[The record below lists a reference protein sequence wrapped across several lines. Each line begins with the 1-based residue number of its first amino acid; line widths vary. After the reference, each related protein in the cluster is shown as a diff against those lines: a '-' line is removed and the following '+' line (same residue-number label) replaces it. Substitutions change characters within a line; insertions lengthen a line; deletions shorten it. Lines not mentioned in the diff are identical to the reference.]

1 MKRKRWSLVALS
13 GLFVV
18 QLCLSACTDDDL
30 KKAETISDSKQ
41 AFNANR
47 TYDAEVIYSDSAR
60 VKAKGFAPILDKVTG
75 QKGGN
80 YQEMPKGV
88 KIEFFNPKLEKD
100 GTITSEYA
108 IMKETEQLT
117 IFRKNVVVVNAN
129 LTFNTEELV
138 WDQNKKMFSSPKG
151 IITKPDGTVIN
162 AVNFTAPED
171 FSSVNFENAYGETY
185 IKGDLEQ

>member
-1 MKRKRWSLVALS
+1 MKRSWPLTFVFSLCCLQ
-13 GLFVV
+13 LF
-18 QLCLSACTDDDL
+18 LSACNDDDL
-30 KKAETISDSKQ
+30 KKAGTISEKTTG
-41 AFNANR
+41 FNANR
-47 TYDAEVIYSDSAR
+47 TFGAEVIYSDSAR

-75 QKGGN
+75 KNGVN

-88 KIEFFNPKLEKD
+88 KIEFFNEKLTKD
-100 GTITSEYA
+100 GTITSKYA

-117 IFRKNVVVVNAN
+117 IFKKNVVVVNAN

-138 WDQNKKMFSSPKG
+138 WNQKTKMFTSPKG
-151 IITKPDGTVIN
+151 IITKADGTVIN

-185 IKGDLEQ
+185 IQGDLHQ

>member
-1 MKRKRWSLVALS
+1 MKRSWPFTIVFLL
-13 GLFVV
+13 GCLQLF
-18 QLCLSACTDDDL
+18 LTGCNDDDL
-30 KKAETISDSKQ
+30 KKAETISDKKV

-47 TYDAEVIYSDSAR
+47 TYDAGVIYSDSAR

-75 QKGGN
+75 EKGVN

-88 KIEFFNPKLEKD
+88 KIEFYNEKLTKD
-100 GTITSEYA
+100 GTITSNYA

-117 IFRKNVVVVNAN
+117 IFRKNVVVVNAK
-129 LTFNTEELV
+129 LTFNTEELI
-138 WDQNKKMFSSPKG
+138 WNQKTKIFSSPKG
-151 IITKPDGTVIN
+151 IITKADGTVIN

-185 IKGDLEQ
+185 IQGDLQQ